1 MSVTET
7 EIKYELS
14 RAEAY
19 KAGWRA
25 GYYYGRLAQMNGAP
39 YDERTLVE
47 RAGADAA
54 ETDDGAIQAD

>member
-1 MSVTET
+1 MSEATT

-25 GYYYGRLAQMNGAP
+25 GYYYGRLAQLNGEP

-47 RAGADAA
+47 RAETAT
-54 ETDDGAIQAD
+54 ETDDGAISTD